1 MDKPRFVK
9 TEAIVLKHYPLGEAD
24 RVITLLT
31 PASGKV
37 RAVAKGVRRVK
48 SRLGGHLEP
57 LTRTRV
63 MLVRGKTLDI
73 VSSAETIVS
82 NLPLRKDLWR
92 TTCGIYLAELVERF
106 ATEEQASPLL
116 YALLCEGLD
125 ALGAASDLEPVLRYL
140 ELRVLTV
147 TGFRPELGQCVQCG
161 AAIQPGAHFFSAGAG
176 GALCP
181 ACRRN
186 DPLARPL
193 SLNAL
198 KVLRLYAA
206 SPLETAC
213 RVRLDRD
220 LAVELEHLLRQYIM
234 HVLEHGLKSVEF
246 LDLLRRERASPAP
259 ASHASP
265 QGETGVQKGT
275 DRQPG

>member
-1 MDKPRFVK
+1 MDKPRFLK

-24 RVITLLT
+24 RVVTLLT
-31 PASGKV
+31 PGSGKV

-63 MLVRGKTLDI
+63 MLAQGRSLDTI
-73 VSSAETIVS
+73 SSAETIAS

-106 ATEEQASPLL
+106 ATEEQANLPL
-116 YALLCEGLD
+116 YGLLCAGLD
-125 ALGAASDLEPVLRYL
+125 ALGRAADLDPVLRYL
-140 ELRVLTV
+140 ELRVLIT

-161 AAIQPGAHFFSAGAG
+161 AAIQPGAHFFSAQAG

-234 HVLEHGLKSVEF
+234 HVLEYGLKSVEF
-246 LDLLRRERASPAP
+246 LDLLQRERTFAAP
-259 ASHASP
+259 ASRPVA
-265 QGETGVQKGT
+265 QGGTGVQKGT